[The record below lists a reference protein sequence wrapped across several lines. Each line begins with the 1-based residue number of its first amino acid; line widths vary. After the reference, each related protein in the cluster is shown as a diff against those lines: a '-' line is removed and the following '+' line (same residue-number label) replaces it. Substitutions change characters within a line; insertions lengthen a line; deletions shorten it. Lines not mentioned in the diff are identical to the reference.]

1 MSAEVFVAQGA
12 EVCRRNVENSLA
24 TGLAVSL
31 HAESCAGVSHEN
43 ARREFRVGIELEA
56 VFDHVRVFLVH
67 AGLAGTDHETTVSET
82 AVVLVEFFFA
92 DEVDRG
98 VVFIEVVRH
107 RLDGVFDVC
116 LIGTFFCNNVNK
128 TSVLLTS
135 REFRHGTATHGFESR
150 FHRAGVLLGI
160 LHALDAANSIAVA
173 LRNTLAPE
181 RVVPPLPQNV

>member
-1 MSAEVFVAQGA
+1 MTLCFVILTPKVEGSRAVLLQAVCAEVFVAKRA

-24 TGLAVSL
+24 TSLAVSL
-31 HAESCAGVSHEN
+31 HAKSSTGVSHEN

-67 AGLAGTDHETTVSET
+67 AGLAGTDHETTVSEA

-107 RLDGVFDVC
+107 RLD
-116 LIGTFFCNNVNK
+116 
-128 TSVLLTS
+128 
-135 REFRHGTATHGFESR
+135 
-150 FHRAGVLLGI
+150 
-160 LHALDAANSIAVA
+160 AV
-173 LRNTLAPE
+173 
-181 RVVPPLPQNV
+181 VSYSSK